1 MNGYQRIKAAFDGEC
16 PDKVPVMLHNFM
28 MATREAGYTMAEYRD
43 NPKKIADSFIKS
55 VEKYKYDGIL
65 VDVDTVT
72 LAGAV
77 GVPVDFP
84 ENEPARSN
92 RGNLTDIEMV
102 KDLDHPD
109 VSKYRYVQN
118 WLEGVRLIKKYFG
131 DEVFL
136 RGNCDQDP
144 FSLASMMRGAENW
157 MLDLLDTEHED
168 LVFRLLDYCLE
179 ATTQF
184 IDLMSQT
191 GCHMVSNGDSPAG
204 PELISPS
211 MYKKFAFPYE
221 KSVVD
226 EAHRLGLPYGLHIC
240 GDTSLIIED
249 MIETGTDAVEI
260 DYKTDINIAHEV
272 CKDRVVFIGN
282 IDPSGVI
289 AMGTRELVRQKT
301 KELLEIYSDSPK
313 FILNAGCAI
322 PSITPEE
329 NIKAMIE
336 VAREFR

>member
-1 MNGYQRIKAAFDGEC
+1 
-16 PDKVPVMLHNFM
+16 
-28 MATREAGYTMAEYRD
+28 
-43 NPKKIADSFIKS
+43 
-55 VEKYKYDGIL
+55 
-65 VDVDTVT
+65 
-72 LAGAV
+72 
-77 GVPVDFP
+77 VDFP

>member
-1 MNGYQRIKAAFDGEC
+1 
-16 PDKVPVMLHNFM
+16 
-28 MATREAGYTMAEYRD
+28 
-43 NPKKIADSFIKS
+43 
-55 VEKYKYDGIL
+55 
-65 VDVDTVT
+65 
-72 LAGAV
+72 
-77 GVPVDFP
+77 
-84 ENEPARSN
+84 
-92 RGNLTDIEMV
+92 
-102 KDLDHPD
+102 
-109 VSKYRYVQN
+109 
-118 WLEGVRLIKKYFG
+118 
-131 DEVFL
+131 
-136 RGNCDQDP
+136 
-144 FSLASMMRGAENW
+144 
-157 MLDLLDTEHED
+157 
-168 LVFRLLDYCLE
+168 
-179 ATTQF
+179 
-184 IDLMSQT
+184 
-191 GCHMVSNGDSPAG
+191 MVSNGDSPAG